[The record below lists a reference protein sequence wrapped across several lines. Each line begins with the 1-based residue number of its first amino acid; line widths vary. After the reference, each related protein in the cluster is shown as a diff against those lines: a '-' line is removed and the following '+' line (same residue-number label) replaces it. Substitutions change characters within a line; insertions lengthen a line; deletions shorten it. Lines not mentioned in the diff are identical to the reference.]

1 VPGCLGPGR
10 GVNPSTGLVSM
21 VDFGRTGLSLD
32 GEALGTPPVLFGPWL
47 PFSEPGVLTTP
58 FGGDTGI
65 LKLGEDTDIDLGL
78 ELSPPLLVLSTG
90 RNCGS

>member
-1 VPGCLGPGR
+1 
-10 GVNPSTGLVSM
+10 
-21 VDFGRTGLSLD
+21 
-32 GEALGTPPVLFGPWL
+32 
-47 PFSEPGVLTTP
+47 LTTP